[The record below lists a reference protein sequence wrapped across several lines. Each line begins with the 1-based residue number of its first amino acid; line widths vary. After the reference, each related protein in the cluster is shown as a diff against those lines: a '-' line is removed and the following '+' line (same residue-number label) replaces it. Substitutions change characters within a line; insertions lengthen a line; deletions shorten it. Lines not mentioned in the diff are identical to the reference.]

1 MTKNTVINQ
10 VKNILTYI
18 VIFLLGCSG
27 IVFSI
32 LYFQT
37 FSEDLYDKY
46 FTLLVSVSVSII
58 SVLTIFTL
66 LISRYNKR
74 KFLFKLCYLTIL
86 LINLTVIALYILNI
100 TGFLDKID
108 SVEDLRKFISSYGN
122 FAIVIFVLIQFAQ
135 VVFLPIPAFITVG
148 AGVLMFGAF
157 KGALLSVI
165 GIILGS
171 ILAFFIGRIFGYP
184 VVKWL
189 VGKQN
194 LEVWLKKI
202 KGKDKVIL
210 TFMFLFPFFP
220 DDILCFVAGI
230 TEINVWFFIIMI
242 FITRII
248 SVFVSSYSMNNSLI
262 PYDTWWGIIL
272 WAVFI
277 CLTIFLTV
285 IIYKKGDKIESY
297 IKQKLEKNKRNNM

>member
-1 MTKNTVINQ
+1 MNKKSAFSQFRNL
-10 VKNILTYI
+10 LTYI
-18 VIFLLGCSG
+18 VIFLLGVSG
-27 IVFSI
+27 ITFSV
-32 LYFQT
+32 LYLQT
-37 FSEDLYDKY
+37 FSNEFFDKY
-46 FTLLVSVSVSII
+46 FNVFVAVSVSII

-66 LISRYNKR
+66 VISNRKR
-74 KFLFKLCYLTIL
+74 SFVFKICYLSIL
-86 LINLTVIALYILNI
+86 FINLVLITLYVLNV

-108 SVEDLRKFISSYGN
+108 SVEDLRAFISSYGS
-122 FAIVIFVLIQFAQ
+122 FAIIVFIFIQFAQ

-157 KGALLSVI
+157 KGALFSVI

-171 ILAFFIGRIFGYP
+171 IVAFFIGRIFGYP
-184 VVKWL
+184 IVKWL
-189 VGKQN
+189 VGKEN
-194 LEVWLKKI
+194 LDVWLKKI
-202 KGKDKVIL
+202 KGKDKIIL

-230 TEINVWFFIIMI
+230 TSLNVSFFIIMI

-262 PYDTWWGIIL
+262 PYDTWWGIVL

-277 CLTIFLTV
+277 CLTILLTV
-285 IIYKKGDKIESY
+285 IVYRKGDKIEDC
-297 IKQKLEKNKRNNM
+297 IKRKFRKKQMK